1 MNAEILSVGTEL
13 LLGNTANTDARDLSE
28 ELARLGINVF
38 WHTVVGDNPQRLM
51 QCVDIARFRADLI
64 ITTGGLGPTCDDLTK
79 EILAKSFG
87 LELYYDEAE
96 AEGIMS
102 WFEKSGRPFTENN
115 LRQAWLP
122 IGCTVFHNDWGT
134 APGCAF
140 EKDGVRVIM
149 LPGPPRECIPMFRHR
164 AAPYLRELS
173 GQIIRSHTLRMV
185 GIGESQMEDK
195 LRDMMEGLRNP
206 TIAPYAK
213 PGECLVRITAK
224 ADREEDCDLMM
235 APVLR
240 EVYERLGDYIYGK
253 DVDSLE
259 AAILA
264 LLKEKGVTL
273 AAAESC
279 SGGLLA
285 QRLTELPGASEVFKG
300 GVTVYT
306 EEAKTELL
314 GIKPEFIAENGVVSA
329 AVAAKMAKKVR
340 KKLKSDLGIGI
351 TGWAGPD
358 GDNVGLIFVALA
370 WKGECLVRRLNGG
383 KSPRDRQRIMAVN
396 NAFDMVR
403 RHLCGLDI

>member
-1 MNAEILSVGTEL
+1 
-13 LLGNTANTDARDLSE
+13 
-28 ELARLGINVF
+28 VF

-79 EILAKSFG
+79 ETLARSFG

-96 AEGIMS
+96 AEGIQS

-122 IGCTVFHNDWGT
+122 MGCTVFHNDWGT

-149 LPGPPRECIPMFRHR
+149 LPGPPKECMAMYKHR
-164 AAPYLRELS
+164 ALPYLRELS

-185 GIGESQMEDK
+185 GIGESQMEDR

-224 ADREEDCDLMM
+224 AEDEETCDLMM
-235 APVLR
+235 EPVLR
-240 EVYERLGDYIYGK
+240 EVYERLGDFIYGK

-285 QRLTELPGASEVFKG
+285 QRITELPGASEVFKG

-306 EEAKTELL
+306 EEAKTALL

-340 KKLKSDLGIGI
+340 KKLNADLGVGI

-383 KSPRDRQRIMAVN
+383 KAPRDRQRIMAVN